1 MAFDF
6 LVDVKKR
13 LKMQCKIF
21 VDYVEQWT
29 FCMFWKRQGVDV
41 SRYLEFLPEERMSG
55 VGHRWRWRWKPMLL
69 RSISRKYEKQEY
81 EAEWSRLAKLS
92 EERFWQA
99 FSEKNNRVGRPLNDK
114 ESLRLEAYEK
124 KYTSI
129 RVFYLE
135 GNQGIPGA
143 CYDYTLWEEECK
155 EDDDSGRCNVM
166 FIQKEYEDPVANP
179 IANAYLLE
187 KLYNNPNI
195 AMELITEE
203 DFPFWYSYLLQN
215 QEKIIFVDTWLSHR
229 TQYEEAAEFFQTGIQ
244 KQHKS
249 TVSFSNEEEQRG
261 RAAMKNLGITDEYV
275 CIFARD
281 SVYYEKTIGLKI
293 YQIRDSDINAFSKTT
308 DYLWGKNIKT
318 VRMGAVVAS
327 EYNREGAVDYSN
339 QGRTEFLDCFLFA
352 NCRFFI
358 GSNSGISGFSFLFG
372 RNRVAINIEFPM
384 HWYDRYAFFRVGIF
398 VKYYDPAK
406 KKYLRLCEII
416 ALQAMY
422 VFLVLSLESMR
433 FDDFLRQQ
441 HIEII
446 HNTAEEILDVTKE
459 MEAILNH
466 SVQYTEHDEELQ
478 RRYREIVSAFSSRW
492 PQFAGIMVGRI
503 GRQWLRDNEW
513 FLE

>member
-1 MAFDF
+1 MALDF
-6 LVDVKKR
+6 LADVKAR

-41 SRYLEFLPEERMSG
+41 SHYLEFLPEERMFG
-55 VGHRWRWRWKPMLL
+55 VGHRWRRRWKPMLL

-114 ESLRLEAYEK
+114 ERLRLEAYEK

-143 CYDYTLWEEECK
+143 CYDYTLWEEEC
-155 EDDDSGRCNVM
+155 ERDTNTDRCNVM
-166 FIQKEYEDPVANP
+166 FIQKEYDHLVAN
-179 IANAYLLE
+179 ACLLE

-195 AMELITEE
+195 AMELITDEE
-203 DFPFWYSYLLQN
+203 FSFWYNYLLRN
-215 QEKIIFVDTWLSHR
+215 KKKIDFVDTWLSHR
-229 TQYEEAAEFFQTGIQ
+229 TQYEEAAEYFQTGIQ

-261 RAAMKNLGITDEYV
+261 WAALKKLGITDEYV

-281 SVYYEKTIGLKI
+281 SAYYASLNSEF

-308 DYLWGKNIKT
+308 DYFWKKNIKT
-318 VRMGAVVAS
+318 VRMGSVVACD
-327 EYNREGAVDYSN
+327 YNREGAVDYSN

-358 GSNSGISGFSFLFG
+358 GDASGICGFAFLFG
-372 RNRVAINIEFPM
+372 KPYAVVNFPMPM
-384 HWYDRYAFFRVGIF
+384 HWYDRYANFRVGIYL
-398 VKYYDPAK
+398 KYYDRRRSR
-406 KKYLRLCEII
+406 YLRLRDII
-416 ALQAMY
+416 ALETVY
-422 VFLVLSLESMR
+422 IFFVLSMESMS

-441 HIEII
+441 HIEVI
-446 HNTAEEILDVTKE
+446 HNTPKEILDVAKE

-466 SVQYTEHDEELQ
+466 SAQYTEHDEELQ
-478 RRYREIVSAFSSRW
+478 QRYREIVGANCTRW
-492 PQFAGIMVGRI
+492 PLFFGLGVGRI
-503 GRQWLRDNEW
+503 GMQWLRDNEW